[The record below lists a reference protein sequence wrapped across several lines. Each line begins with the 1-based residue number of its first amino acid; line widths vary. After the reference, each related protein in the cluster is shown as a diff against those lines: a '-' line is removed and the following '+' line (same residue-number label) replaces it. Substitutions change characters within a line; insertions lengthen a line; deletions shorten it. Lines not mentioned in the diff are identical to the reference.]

1 LIFSDIYL
9 SCVTWLSS
17 RYVADINNAN
27 VSISTKYKG
36 LLITREL
43 CKAFIKNSTHI
54 NKLHINTESHEFTVS
69 KDDYFDIPCFRGANK
84 SLAYLQEFKCC
95 GHYDKTKIFRIMS
108 ESCKNIQTLDVDY
121 FLDNIK
127 SAAADELALLIRN
140 QKSLKSFTLA
150 TFYKCLLKIV
160 SALSSQSKY
169 LSHVEFKGIRFEKEM
184 TFDSLV
190 ACKNLEVLKFN
201 LCDYVTNHSIDS
213 LSKTKFPKLHTL
225 VFNVLHTLP
234 SLLKDLIRNNHD
246 SIKHLSLD
254 WSLISIEGGYY
265 DYEEE
270 SKIIEVIANYCS
282 NIQILC
288 AHLNTS
294 QTVAIFAHCKQLENL
309 TILGREPIVADDLL
323 PDLGFWMPTKLKT
336 LNIQAIW
343 SFSPTS
349 LQQFLEALD
358 LATNFCKNLEVLKFN
373 LCDYVTNHSIDS
385 LSKTKF
391 PKLHTLVFNVLHT
404 LPSLLKDL
412 IRNNHDSIKH
422 LSLDWSLISIE
433 GGYYD
438 YEEESKI
445 IEVIA
450 NYCSN
455 IQILCAHLNTSQTV
469 AIFAHCKQLE
479 NLTILGR
486 EPIVADDL
494 LPDLGFWMP
503 TKLKTLNIQAIWSF
517 SPTSLQ
523 QFLDLIRNN
532 HDSIKHLSLDWS
544 LISIEGGYYDYE
556 EESKII
562 EVIANYCSNIQ
573 ILCAHL
579 NTSQTV
585 AIFAHCKQ
593 LENLTILGREPIV
606 ADDLLPDL
614 GFWMPTK
621 LKTLNIQA
629 IWSFSPT
636 SLQQFLEALDLA
648 TNFVE
653 LVN

>member
-1 LIFSDIYL
+1 MSYLPVEVVNRALYYLDKDTKSLLSCLLVNRHWSECVVTILWSCPFKYLRQPPLSASLIQTYLNCLDPCERAILVYSQMIKCDNVDNNNFTRLITTSSTTPAITGRTFYNYTIFLKEIIFSNIYL
-9 SCVTWLSS
+9 SCVAWLSS
-17 RYVADINNAN
+17 RYVANINNAN
-27 VSISTKYKG
+27 ISISTKYKG

-69 KDDYFDIPCFRGANK
+69 SDDYFDIPCFHGANK

-121 FLDNIK
+121 FLDNRK

-150 TFYKCLLKIV
+150 TFHKFLLKIV

-169 LSHVEFKGIRFEKEM
+169 LSHVEFKGIRFEKGM

-254 WSLISIEGGYY
+254 WSLISIEDGYY

-270 SKIIEVIANYCS
+270 SKIIEVIAKYCS
-282 NIQILC
+282 NIQVLC

-294 QTVAIFAHCKQLENL
+294 QTVAIFAHCKQLENI

-349 LQQFLEALD
+349 LQQFLE
-358 LATNFCKNLEVLKFN
+358 
-373 LCDYVTNHSIDS
+373 
-385 LSKTKF
+385 
-391 PKLHTLVFNVLHT
+391 
-404 LPSLLKDL
+404 
-412 IRNNHDSIKH
+412 
-422 LSLDWSLISIE
+422 
-433 GGYYD
+433 
-438 YEEESKI
+438 
-445 IEVIA
+445 
-450 NYCSN
+450 
-455 IQILCAHLNTSQTV
+455 
-469 AIFAHCKQLE
+469 
-479 NLTILGR
+479 ILGLS
-486 EPIVADDL
+486 ECYCLNDWHLKIL
-494 LPDLGFWMP
+494 MIHSTKSSLK
-503 TKLKTLNIQAIWSF
+503 KLKLARLN
-517 SPTSLQ
+517 
-523 QFLDLIRNN
+523 
-532 HDSIKHLSLDWS
+532 
-544 LISIEGGYYDYE
+544 
-556 EESKII
+556 KI
-562 EVIANYCSNIQ
+562 
-573 ILCAHL
+573 
-579 NTSQTV
+579 
-585 AIFAHCKQ
+585 
-593 LENLTILGREPIV
+593 
-606 ADDLLPDL
+606 
-614 GFWMPTK
+614 TK
-621 LKTLNIQA
+621 
-629 IWSFSPT
+629 
-636 SLQQFLEALDLA
+636 EALDLA

>member
-1 LIFSDIYL
+1 MSYLPVEVVNRALYYLGKDTKSLLSCLLVNRHWKLIFSDIYL

-349 LQQFLEALD
+349 LQQFL
-358 LATNFCKNLEVLKFN
+358 
-373 LCDYVTNHSIDS
+373 DYEDMDY
-385 LSKTKF
+385 
-391 PKLHTLVFNVLHT
+391 
-404 LPSLLKDL
+404 SLLKNINPTTTIQGYIIIYHDQKTEETKIKGYFYNLPNDL
-412 IRNNHDSIKH
+412 NIKNYHFYLLNKDNSLEYDLTRNFVDGLKITKKITNSNDNKGEVVTY
-422 LSLDWSLISIE
+422 E
-433 GGYYD
+433 G
-438 YEEESKI
+438 E
-445 IEVIA
+445 
-450 NYCSN
+450 
-455 IQILCAHLNTSQTV
+455 L
-469 AIFAHCKQLE
+469 
-479 NLTILGR
+479 
-486 EPIVADDL
+486 DL
-494 LPDLGFWMP
+494 LFNKKTNHFRINNYINYWIKIYHLRDNVISNTIPG
-503 TKLKTLNIQAIWSF
+503 KLRNCE
-517 SPTSLQ
+517 SL
-523 QFLDLIRNN
+523 
-532 HDSIKHLSLDWS
+532 
-544 LISIEGGYYDYE
+544 
-556 EESKII
+556 
-562 EVIANYCSNIQ
+562 V
-573 ILCAHL
+573 
-579 NTSQTV
+579 
-585 AIFAHCKQ
+585 
-593 LENLTILGREPIV
+593 
-606 ADDLLPDL
+606 
-614 GFWMPTK
+614 
-621 LKTLNIQA
+621 
-629 IWSFSPT
+629 
-636 SLQQFLEALDLA
+636 
-648 TNFVE
+648 
-653 LVN
+653 